1 MLSSKESLTEK
12 VAFKSLLRKGIEWSR
27 ALQTGRDTASA
38 KTLRWVLK
46 DT

>member
-12 VAFKSLLRKGIEWSR
+12 VAFKSLLRKGIERSR